1 MKISQIIDK
10 INENHLFVPA
20 FQREY
25 VWKKK
30 DAKNLVD
37 SLINDYPT
45 GTMLTW
51 ETTTPPELKGDYI
64 YEISKGAVKLIL
76 DGQQRITTLYMLM
89 TGEIP
94 PYYTEKEILND
105 IRGLYVNVETFIL
118 EYYRKT
124 TMEND
129 PTWVDITQ
137 IFKGNI
143 RTRDIIDA
151 LEEKNNGDRLPREQE
166 NQIDDN
172 IESIKRIRER
182 EFLEQVIPAKATIK
196 EAIDI
201 FYIVNSSGVNLTD
214 AELALAQISGYWP
227 KAREEFKSK
236 LDDLKS
242 KGWVFNL
249 DFIVYCLLATVHRQG
264 SKMEK
269 LHTAD
274 NKNKIKEAWEKLD
287 GGVLDY
293 TFNLMQSQAY
303 IDHTDE
309 INSVYALIP
318 IITYVYLKP
327 NHKLT
332 EDEIKKVV
340 KWFYYSQI
348 RFRYISQ
355 LQQKLDKDLKIVGN
369 SDSPFDELLKIIE
382 EERPLEIKSS
392 EFVGRDIRHPLFSL
406 MRWYFKSQ
414 GAVCLGTGLQLRR
427 NMGKKYELERD
438 HIFAYSV
445 LRDSEYYDMNDRF
458 DYALAQEITNRAI
471 LTSTENRTKSA
482 KFADVYLSEVKE
494 QFPNALKLQ
503 CIPEDEELWKI
514 ENYKHFLQTRRE
526 LLAETLNYFLN
537 NISITN
543 EDIKT
548 VIDLEEVIESGEH
561 GFLEFKSTMRW
572 NLREARQDKKME
584 EIILKS
590 IAAFNNSEGGKL
602 LIGVADKGDILG
614 LQDDYNT
621 LKEGNKDHFELHLR
635 NIVNNAYGKDFA
647 TTHMKVNFPI
657 IEESEICE
665 IDIKAGNK
673 PLFLEVSNKNGQKL
687 KKFFVRS
694 GNSSQDL
701 DIAETA
707 EYVKRRFE
715 KNNL

>member
-105 IRGLYVNVETFIL
+105 IRGLYVNVETCIL

-274 NKNKIKEAWEKLD
+274 NKNNIKEAWEKLD

>member
-673 PLFLEVSNKNGQKL
+673 PLFLEVSNNNGQKL

>member
-1 MKISQIIDK
+1 MKINQIIDK
-10 INENHLFVPA
+10 INEHHLFVPA

-25 VWKKK
+25 VWKRK

-51 ETTTPPELKGDYI
+51 ETTNPPELKGEYV
-64 YEISKGAVKLIL
+64 YEVSKGAVKLIL

-89 TGEIP
+89 TGKIP
-94 PYYTEKEILND
+94 PYYTEQEIQND
-105 IRGLYVNVETFIL
+105 IRELYVNVESLNL

-124 TMEND
+124 VMEND
-129 PTWVDITQ
+129 PTWVDITE
-137 IFKGNI
+137 IFKGKV
-143 RTRDIIDA
+143 RTRDIVDA
-151 LEEKNNGDRLPREQE
+151 LEARNEGERLPRERE
-166 NQIDDN
+166 NEIDDN

-182 EFLEQVIPAKATIK
+182 EFLEQVIPTKATIK

-227 KAREEFKSK
+227 KAREEFKTK
-236 LDDLKS
+236 LDDLKA

-249 DFIVYCLLATVHRQG
+249 DFIVYALLATVHKQG

-269 LHTAD
+269 LHTSD
-274 NKNKIKEAWEKLD
+274 NKEKIKEVWKQLD
-287 GGVLDY
+287 DTILDY
-293 TFNLMQSQAY
+293 TFNLLQSQAY

-327 NHKLT
+327 NHKLN
-332 EDEIKKVV
+332 EEEIKKVV

-355 LQQKLDKDLKIVGN
+355 LPQKLDKDLKIIIN
-369 SDSPFDELLKIIE
+369 SQSPFDELLKIIE
-382 EERPLEIKSS
+382 EERPLEIKPS

-445 LRDSEYYDMNDRF
+445 LRDSEYFDMNDRF
-458 DYALAQEITNRAI
+458 DYALAQEMTNRAI

-482 KFADVYLSEVKE
+482 KFADVYLTQVKE
-494 QFPNALKLQ
+494 GFPNALKLQ

-514 ENYKHFLQTRRE
+514 ENYRKFLQARRD
-526 LLAETLNYFLN
+526 LLTEKLNYYLN

-543 EDIKT
+543 ENIKT
-548 VIDLEEVIESGEH
+548 EIDLEEIIKSGEH
-561 GFLEFKSTMRW
+561 SFLEFKSTMRW
-572 NLREARQDKKME
+572 NLRETRQDKKME
-584 EIILKS
+584 EMILKS
-590 IAAFNNSEGGKL
+590 IAAFNNAEGGKL
-602 LIGVADKGDILG
+602 LIGVADDGEILG
-614 LQDDYNT
+614 LQYDYNT
-621 LKEGNKDHFELHLR
+621 LKEENKDHFELHLR
-635 NIVNNAYGKDFA
+635 NIVNSAYGKDFA
-647 TTHMKVNFPI
+647 TTQITVGFPM

-665 IDIKAGNK
+665 IDIKPGTK
-673 PLFLEVSNKNGQKL
+673 PLFLEVISKNGQKQ

-701 DIAETA
+701 DIVETA

-715 KNNL
+715 KNE